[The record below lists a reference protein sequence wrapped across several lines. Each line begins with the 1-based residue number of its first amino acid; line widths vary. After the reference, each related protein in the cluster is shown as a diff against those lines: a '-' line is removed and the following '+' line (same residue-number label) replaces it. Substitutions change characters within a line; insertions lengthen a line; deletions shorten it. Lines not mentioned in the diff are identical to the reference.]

1 VIVMRP
7 APIQRSHH
15 VRITLPLIGTA
26 LVFGGC
32 ASTQHA
38 PRESD
43 PLDSLQWM
51 VGAWEGEGLGGAFE
65 ETWSHPRGGAM
76 MGTFRLLNG
85 GTPFVYEF
93 FLIENTDEGV
103 RMSFRHIS
111 PGWEIWERDIEV
123 PPTLYLEES
132 RPQRA
137 RFVAP
142 TAEHSPG
149 SIEYWRDGAVLMVR
163 VGERDPDAPASF
175 ELEMTP
181 QR

>member
-1 VIVMRP
+1 MR
-7 APIQRSHH
+7 
-15 VRITLPLIGTA
+15 LILQ
-26 LVFGGC
+26 LVATCLVVTGC
-32 ASTQHA
+32 AST
-38 PRESD
+38 PRAAQEPD
-43 PLDSLQWM
+43 PLDDLQWM

-93 FLIENTDEGV
+93 FLIEKTDEGV

-132 RPQRA
+132 GPQRA

-149 SIEYWRDGAVLMVR
+149 SIEYWRVGPSLMVR